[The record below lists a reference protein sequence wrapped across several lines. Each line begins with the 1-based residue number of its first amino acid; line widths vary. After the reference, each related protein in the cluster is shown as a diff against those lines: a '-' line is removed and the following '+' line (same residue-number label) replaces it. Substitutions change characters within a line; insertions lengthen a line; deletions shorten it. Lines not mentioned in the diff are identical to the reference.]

1 MKTLALTLTGIVLG
15 LTTLFGQA
23 QLNETTL
30 NAQIINEDG
39 AAIEDHKGL
48 VDSSVVP
55 TVKKRLEMED
65 TFTAIFAQ

>member
-1 MKTLALTLTGIVLG
+1 MNTLALTLTGIVLG

-39 AAIEDHKGL
+39 WQSGML
-48 VDSSVVP
+48 PPSSSNKDYWRIALP
-55 TVKKRLEMED
+55 PD
-65 TFTAIFAQ
+65 FTPDNAYKTL